1 MNQLATSSQPSGH
14 GIRKNTF
21 LGLVLS
27 GIGTLYPMLVFLYV
41 ARILHPAGIGEV
53 QFASS
58 YVAYFSL
65 FTGLGM
71 TIYGHRAVAERR
83 FSPEKLSRLTAELM
97 ILRLLSGILSW
108 GLFFLSTLILRQRT
122 DDNGMILMIYSAGI
136 LMAIPECSWLYR
148 GMEDYSPM
156 VVISAGAR
164 IFGIAAILLLV
175 HSPSDIHT
183 YAWISVLVPF
193 MTSLGELFLA
203 EKKWHLGIV
212 RECRKILSSE
222 KLFMA
227 CLRHLRPLAL
237 FLLMSCAVNI
247 YNQTDVVMLNL
258 MTGDQHMVGLY
269 TCAAKLKGLLP
280 MLTGALWAAA
290 LPKSADLWQ
299 KQDITAFREL
309 AGKSFHVVTVITI
322 PLALYFCLFAEP
334 WIHIIGGKEY
344 LDAAQT
350 MRFLLPAVIAIGYS
364 NIIGGQMLIPMG
376 QERKL
381 FYAELIGAVSNIVLN
396 ALLTP
401 LWSASG
407 AAIATVLSETLV
419 TVVAAIS
426 VRKQVKIR
434 VLQPAHLCRS
444 LFGCLIA
451 SLVSF
456 GIMALISA
464 KSAFHTYSASKVTV
478 IATALLSLIVFGGTF
493 TLIMLIF
500 RDSLYKDLLSS
511 ARKVYRKIVPA
522 SIRTPLGKI
531 TQGVR
536 VVRYRLEEKAFPQ
549 KCKYYCPCCETR
561 LMTFVSEDY
570 LDDPA
575 YYNSDRYVHMNGNVI
590 CPVCGALPRH
600 RILAL
605 WCEEHIDLFISAG
618 CQTSSPSTSDCT
630 ASLSPASNCGISSPY
645 ESNNKNSLLSASDC
659 GTSSSSESNC
669 KSSLPSTSGILYFA
683 SEVCMMR
690 WMKRHQIACTT
701 ADLYQKADLKID
713 IQNTG
718 LPDQSWDII
727 ICNHVLEHVEDFRKA
742 LKELFRIL
750 KPGGHLI
757 CSFPMDPHIEIVDE
771 ADPSETLTPEAR
783 LQRFGQAD
791 HLRVFGLKAD
801 ILLEEAG
808 FTVETISG
816 ETCPPEILPVIGPAD
831 YDINRLFNCT
841 RPAKTHH

>member
-1 MNQLATSSQPSGH
+1 M
-14 GIRKNTF
+14 
-21 LGLVLS
+21 
-27 GIGTLYPMLVFLYV
+27 
-41 ARILHPAGIGEV
+41 
-53 QFASS
+53 
-58 YVAYFSL
+58 
-65 FTGLGM
+65 
-71 TIYGHRAVAERR
+71 
-83 FSPEKLSRLTAELM
+83 
-97 ILRLLSGILSW
+97 
-108 GLFFLSTLILRQRT
+108 
-122 DDNGMILMIYSAGI
+122 
-136 LMAIPECSWLYR
+136 
-148 GMEDYSPM
+148 
-156 VVISAGAR
+156 
-164 IFGIAAILLLV
+164 
-175 HSPSDIHT
+175 
-183 YAWISVLVPF
+183 
-193 MTSLGELFLA
+193 
-203 EKKWHLGIV
+203 
-212 RECRKILSSE
+212 
-222 KLFMA
+222 
-227 CLRHLRPLAL
+227 
-237 FLLMSCAVNI
+237 
-247 YNQTDVVMLNL
+247 
-258 MTGDQHMVGLY
+258 
-269 TCAAKLKGLLP
+269 
-280 MLTGALWAAA
+280 
-290 LPKSADLWQ
+290 
-299 KQDITAFREL
+299 
-309 AGKSFHVVTVITI
+309 ITI
-322 PLALYFCLFAEP
+322 PLTLYFCLFAEP
-334 WIHIIGGKEY
+334 WIQIIGGKEY

-381 FYAELIGAVSNIVLN
+381 FYAELIGAVSNIALN
-396 ALLTP
+396 ALLIP

-419 TVVAAIS
+419 TVVAALS

-434 VLQPAHLCRS
+434 VLQPVPLCRC
-444 LFGCLIA
+444 LFGCLMA
-451 SLVSF
+451 GLVSF

-478 IATALLSLIVFGGTF
+478 IATALLSLIVFGGFF
-493 TLIMLIF
+493 TLIMLTF
-500 RDSLYKDLLSS
+500 RDTLYRDLFSS
-511 ARKVYRKIVPA
+511 ARKIYRKIVPA

-645 ESNNKNSLLSASDC
+645 ESNNKNSLPSTSDCIASSPSASNDKNSLPSASDC

-690 WMKRHQIACTT
+690 WMKRHQISFTT
-701 ADLYQKADLKID
+701 ADLYQKADLKVD

-757 CSFPMDPHIEIVDE
+757 CSFPWIP
-771 ADPSETLTPEAR
+771 
-783 LQRFGQAD
+783 
-791 HLRVFGLKAD
+791 
-801 ILLEEAG
+801 
-808 FTVETISG
+808 IS
-816 ETCPPEILPVIGPAD
+816 
-831 YDINRLFNCT
+831 
-841 RPAKTHH
+841 K